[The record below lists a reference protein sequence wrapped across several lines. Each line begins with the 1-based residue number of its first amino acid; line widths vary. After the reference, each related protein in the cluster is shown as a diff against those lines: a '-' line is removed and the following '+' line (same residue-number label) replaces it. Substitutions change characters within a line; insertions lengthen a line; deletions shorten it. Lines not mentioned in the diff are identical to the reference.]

1 MATSVWGKDVT
12 FTMSSIFTGSN
23 QSADVTDPEAAT
35 VSTTSTATNAKTGK
49 LGSDGNYFQ
58 IVLSSQTF
66 SDVVFNGSV
75 NTYDVSKTWGFQFST
90 DGGTTWQTEITQ
102 AHDGIKESHD
112 IMVDVDIPS
121 NANGI
126 RITRHTGTSTVI
138 NSITLTLGSAVYH
151 AVTYKAN
158 NSTTEADVVVPA
170 TRKIAACT
178 FTAPANKA
186 FKCWNTAADGSGVS
200 YKTGAAAGSDLTLYA
215 QWKELTACTVLLP
228 AIEGATPAK
237 GGEVALKSGSKGGKI
252 IFAGAKDS
260 NFEASFTYTA
270 NGLQMNKG
278 GADSV
283 RVQLDNPLQ
292 AGSIIELKVVQS
304 MADTKTRGFKLQ
316 SAAKQTVLDA
326 SWVPTAVDE
335 EKTFSYTVVAKDGLE
350 GKNVFIIARNN
361 SAILASVT
369 VSNCGDDE
377 EPEKSNIATL
387 NKISYTFGGEN
398 ISLDGLPTKK
408 EFTVELPFGTVYT
421 DISNFAYDPTDSK
434 VSSKTDDFSSMTA
447 LPYTVTINV
456 TAEDGIAKEA
466 YKVTF
471 KVKESG
477 LSHDATLSSI
487 TYGTDQTPVEG
498 FAPDV
503 YVYTVEL
510 PYNTTEAPQV
520 HGIATAGDK
529 ASIEPAQATTVP
541 GTANILVTA
550 EDGTTKLS
558 YRVKFVLESEDK
570 WKDATLKSLKYG
582 GTDVPNFAADKL
594 KYEIEVKYGI
604 KTPPTVTAETNHPRA
619 KAEVTQASSV
629 PGTAIVN
636 VTAEDGTTK
645 QKYEVSYICNAPEH
659 PVTGV
664 KLNKSTLSL
673 MVGETETLVATVEPD
688 NATNK
693 TIAWKSDNEN
703 VATVSAD
710 GTINALKAGSAT
722 ITVTTDES
730 ELIASCAL
738 TVTENTSF
746 DPASSV
752 SLNKTTLTLYLGQS
766 EILEATVSPETA
778 DPEVTWS
785 SADATIATVDEFGE
799 VTALKAGSTKIKATS
814 ADGNKYKECALTV
827 KEYDLTVNPTSK
839 SLVGG
844 ETFTIQAKL
853 NPTDDEA
860 IINWESSDETVATV
874 DDNGEVTALKAGSV
888 TITATTANS
897 SKKPTCNVTVKEATP
912 KSVVLTPE
920 TASLAAGETIMLTA
934 TIDPE
939 SIKETATKEWK
950 SSKTAVATVDANGLV
965 TAVAI
970 GEAEIQLTVKSGGS
984 SKSSNKVKITVSA
997 APDDPSPGDGKDLQ
1011 IHVPDKY
1018 EEDYKAKLVQFKD
1031 RYYEVYY
1038 INRDADDKL
1047 SIATSST
1054 DKAGAITTSSD
1065 KKSTAA
1071 KDGWATIKT
1080 AADAGGDTGGAKAD
1094 EFEQSIRKI
1103 SLKDGDKM
1111 LLRVEGFDEFALYGK
1126 DNSETE
1132 AKSLMVYINGKKQ
1145 TSTLSKSY
1153 TIRRYALDKSKSNII
1168 KVTASGSSNSNVVAF
1183 SLRETNAPRLRYYDG
1198 NDTTQKVRIT
1208 DAIQPITYYLKN
1220 GKAEGAQYE
1229 LKWADDNEAT
1239 GISISANTNVD
1250 TLTLEGAP
1258 TCAPGEYTYTIVTT
1272 QNGEETSSVTG
1283 KIHVITDLKALTD
1296 TLIDAYAGEDM
1307 DQLILR
1313 YYAPDATSIHI
1324 AWKNDQAPQGLT
1336 FNDNS
1341 TKHTYSL
1348 GGVLNG
1354 SGSYQF
1360 TITMDG
1366 NPDVRITGTIDVI
1379 VQELGVNPIL
1389 FLYSDKKLRVT
1400 GSDNVKDTVYTSL
1413 RSRSYNLRARRVL
1426 NEGERS
1432 DDFYK
1437 KFKAIVISEDV
1448 PADNTEVLSVVSGKA
1463 NLPVLNMKA
1472 FTYPRVEGNWGV
1484 PDNGTIDTISQNGS
1498 KIFVQRNEHPIFAS
1512 FTGVK
1517 YGDTIQIF
1525 DFKKLKEA
1533 GINSV
1538 MPIAVNLQGT
1548 YCLATAY
1555 TRCISA
1561 DLDPQ
1566 EAYYLDGE
1574 RQTIIHEIPKDMRG
1588 GQKYICF
1595 PLSRQSTDFLTKQGK
1610 QLLGNIMNYLLT
1622 SEAATITP
1630 ATCQIKSFMLGD
1642 EEAEIDQTENIISME
1657 MSATTYA
1664 EMDSLR
1670 TAKPKITL
1678 ADAITYVTPN
1688 AEQTLDLSKS
1698 MYIPY
1703 KFVVSD
1709 YIQRREYSFKLTIKY
1724 EQGIEEVYT
1733 VGEWVN
1739 IYDIYGRMVTTTNEN
1754 IYTMD
1759 LPQGIYIAVTATGHT
1774 VKLMK

>member
-1 MATSVWGKDVT
+1 
-12 FTMSSIFTGSN
+12 MSSIFTGSN
-23 QSADVTDPEAAT
+23 QSATVTDPVDAT
-35 VSTTSTATNAKTGK
+35 VTTTSTASNAKSGK
-49 LGSDGNYFQ
+49 LGSDNQYFQ
-58 IVLSSQTF
+58 IVLSTEKF
-66 SDVVFNGSV
+66 SDVVFNGSI
-75 NTYDVSKTWGFQFST
+75 NTNDVSKNWGFQFST
-90 DGGTTWQTEITQ
+90 DGGATWKTEIMQ
-102 AHDGIKESHD
+102 AHDGIKEAHD
-112 IMVDVDIPS
+112 IMVNADIPS

-126 RITRHTGTSTVI
+126 RIIRHTSTSTVV
-138 NSITLTLGSAVYH
+138 NSITLTLGSATYY

-158 NSTTEADVVVPA
+158 NGTSEADVVDLA
-170 TRKIAACT
+170 TRKAADCT
-178 FTAPANKA
+178 FTAPANQV
-186 FKCWNTAADGSGVS
+186 FKCWNTAANGSGNS
-200 YKTGAAAGSDLTLYA
+200 YKPGQKVESDLTLYA
-215 QWKELTACTVLLP
+215 QWKEITACAVLLP
-228 AIEGATPAK
+228 AASGATPAK
-237 GGEVALKSGSKGGKI
+237 GAEVALKSDSKGGKI

-270 NGLQMNKG
+270 DGLQMNKG

-283 RVQLDNPLQ
+283 RVQLDDPLQ
-292 AGSIIELKVVQS
+292 AGAIIELKVVQS
-304 MADTKTRGFKLQ
+304 MIENNKTRGFYLQ
-316 SAAKQTVLDA
+316 SAAKNKVLEA
-326 SWVPTAVDE
+326 AWVPTAVGE
-335 EKTFSYTVVAKDGLE
+335 ERTFSYTVKANDGLE

-361 SAILASVT
+361 SAVLASVT
-369 VSNCGDDE
+369 VSNCGEEE

-387 NKISYTFGGEN
+387 NKISYAFGGEN
-398 ISLDGLPTKK
+398 ISLEGLPTKK
-408 EFTVELPFGTVYT
+408 EFEVELPYGTVAS
-421 DISNFAYDPTDSK
+421 DITNFAYDPTDSK

-487 TYGTDQTPVEG
+487 TYGSDQTPI
-498 FAPDV
+498 PDFDPAV
-503 YVYTVEL
+503 TKYTIEL
-510 PYNTTEAPQV
+510 PYNTTEAPKV
-520 HGIATAGDK
+520 HGIATAGEK
-529 ASIEPAQATTVP
+529 ASIEPAQATTIP

-550 EDGTTKLS
+550 EDGTTKKS
-558 YRVKFVLESEDK
+558 YLVKFELESEDK

-582 GTDVPNFAADKL
+582 ETDVPEFAATTLFYNVKL
-594 KYEIEVKYGI
+594 TYGI

-619 KAEVTQASSV
+619 KADVTQASSV
-629 PGTAIVN
+629 PGIATVN

-645 QKYEVSYICNAPEH
+645 SKYEVNYYVVAPEH

-664 KLNKSTLSL
+664 TLN
-673 MVGETETLVATVEPD
+673 ETTMEMETGDEDILVASVAPD
-688 NATNK
+688 NATNSAV
-693 TIAWKSDNEN
+693 TWKSDNTAAVTVDASGNIKAVGEGT
-703 VATVSAD
+703 ATVTVTTAESEYTAQCV
-710 GTINALKAGSAT
+710 
-722 ITVTTDES
+722 ITVTKP
-730 ELIASCAL
+730 AG
-738 TVTENTSF
+738 SF
-746 DPASSV
+746 DPATSV
-752 SLNKTTLTLYLGQS
+752 SLNKTSLTLYLGQS

-799 VTALKAGSTKIKATS
+799 VTAIKAGSTKIKATS
-814 ADGNKYKECALTV
+814 ADGNKYKECSLTV
-827 KEYDLTVNPTSK
+827 KEYDLTVSPTSK
-839 SLVGG
+839 TLVVG
-844 ETFTIQAKL
+844 ETFTIQGKL
-853 NPTDDEA
+853 NPADDEA
-860 IINWESSDETVATV
+860 IINWESSDESVATV
-874 DDNGEVTALKAGSV
+874 DDNGEVTALKAGSA
-888 TITATTANS
+888 TIKASTANS

-920 TASLAAGETIMLTA
+920 TASLDAGETLQLTA

-939 SIKETATKEWK
+939 SIQETAVKEWK

-1080 AADAGGDTGGAKAD
+1080 SSDAGGDTGGAKAD

-1111 LLRVEGFDEFALYGK
+1111 LLRVVGFDEFALYGK

-1153 TIRRYALDKSKSNII
+1153 TIRRYTLDKSKSNII

-1574 RQTIIHEIPKDMRG
+1574 RQTIIHEIPKDMRD